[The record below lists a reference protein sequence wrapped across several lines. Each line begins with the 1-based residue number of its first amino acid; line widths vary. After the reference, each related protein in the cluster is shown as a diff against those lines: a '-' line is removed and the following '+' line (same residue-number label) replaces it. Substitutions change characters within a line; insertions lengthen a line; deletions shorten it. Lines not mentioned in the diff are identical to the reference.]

1 MNKITLKNPI
11 MINGKEVK
19 ELTYNTS
26 EITVGQFCEAEQY
39 QFAAAG
45 NKPTLTTYE
54 FNNGLHLYLGMM
66 AIIAVNPEIDVRDLE
81 RIKGYD
87 MIQMAMIGRN
97 FILTGAGGASDQNS
111 SGDASETTPE
121 HLTQAPEKSEDIA

>member
-19 ELTYNTS
+19 ELTYNTA

-54 FNNGLHLYLGMM
+54 FNTGLHLYLGMM

-87 MIQMAMIGRN
+87 MVQLAKIGRN
-97 FILTGAGGASDQNS
+97 FILTGEGAELDQNS
-111 SGDASETTPE
+111 SGDASETMPE
-121 HLTQAPEKSEDIA
+121 HTTPAPEKSEDIA

>member
-97 FILTGAGGASDQNS
+97 FILTGAGGASDPSS
-111 SGDASETTPE
+111 SGDASETMPE
-121 HLTQAPEKSEDIA
+121 HLTQAQEKSEDIG

>member
-97 FILTGAGGASDQNS
+97 FILTGAGGASDPSS

-121 HLTQAPEKSEDIA
+121 HLTQAQEKSEDIG